1 MEAHGL
7 GEEAERVSRWE
18 GMEMGKARRM
28 CFAMREAEKT
38 ASAERYRHSLRCR
51 NWVETDFGPDLGDRK
66 ASASTGIADSI
77 FHELSHRAVAAPA
90 ERTAIRRI

>member
-1 MEAHGL
+1 
-7 GEEAERVSRWE
+7 
-18 GMEMGKARRM
+18 MGKVHRM
-28 CFAMREAEKT
+28 CFAMREAEENGICGAIQT
-38 ASAERYRHSLRCR
+38 LLALPELGRDRLRPR
-51 NWVETDFGPDLGDRK
+51 PGRQE

>member
-1 MEAHGL
+1 
-7 GEEAERVSRWE
+7 
-18 GMEMGKARRM
+18 MGKARRM

-90 ERTAIRRI
+90 ERTAIHRI